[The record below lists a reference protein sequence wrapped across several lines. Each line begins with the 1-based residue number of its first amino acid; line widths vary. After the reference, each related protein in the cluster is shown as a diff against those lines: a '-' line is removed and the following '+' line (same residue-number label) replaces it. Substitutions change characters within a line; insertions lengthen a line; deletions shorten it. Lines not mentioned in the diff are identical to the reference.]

1 MFACWSCRLCSAEYM
16 CVVQKPAQHPSSSA
30 ILSGPANCYFWLQ
43 AIEPASMCVCT
54 AFQRLSRLHNR
65 SCMHNAR
72 AMHAHLVRS
81 ACINQSRCDAQGLLQ
96 ALKHIWAGPETRQA
110 KLWKRADGK
119 GQRAKG
125 KEQRAEGRQS
135 PARLTVIG
143 RQGVVQVF
151 IIWLWCE
158 IVHRQAPEE
167 GPSSSHVSI
176 LCKQA

>member
-1 MFACWSCRLCSAEYM
+1 VQNT
-16 CVVQKPAQHPSSSA
+16 CVWYKSLHSTLPAVRYCQGLPIVISGFRQ
-30 ILSGPANCYFWLQ
+30 LSLHQ
-43 AIEPASMCVCT
+43 CVCVQLFSAYHACT
-54 AFQRLSRLHNR
+54 IDRACTMHEQ
-65 SCMHNAR
+65 CMHTLCAVHASTKAD
-72 AMHAHLVRS
+72 AMHR
-81 ACINQSRCDAQGLLQ
+81 ACCKLSSTSGLDPRLGKQSYGKGQM
-96 ALKHIWAGPETRQA
+96 A
-110 KLWKRADGK
+110 KGK
-119 GQRAKG
+119 GQRAKSKG
-125 KEQRAEGRQS
+125 QRAEGRQS